1 MIIPMRCFTCGTPLS
16 NIRDKYLQLVLQ
28 NSNSSSLI
36 EEDRIYR
43 VTEENMKQDI
53 AERKALD
60 ELGLNKYCCRR
71 VMLTHTDVVA
81 ILN

>member
-16 NIRDKYLQLVLQ
+16 NIREKYLQLVLQ
-28 NSNSSSLI
+28 YSESPSLI

-43 VTEENMKQDI
+43 VTEENMKQNI
-53 AERKALD
+53 AEKRALD
-60 ELGLNKYCCRR
+60 ALGLNKYCCRR
-71 VMLTHTDVVA
+71 VMLTHTDIIE